1 MGKEIPHAVNVGYIF
16 LNKEDSM
23 IDKNEIV
30 SNNSILKDVSKL
42 REVLW
47 LNPKLST
54 YADAAKKTN
63 MDISNI
69 DDAQKRLDKFAPLI
83 EILFPETK
91 ISHGIIESPL
101 KQINNMK
108 KVLTQ
113 EYHTEISGKLFLK
126 MDSHLAV
133 AGSVKAR
140 GGIYEVLKYAE
151 QLLLKNN
158 MIKEDDDYSIIA
170 QQKYK
175 DFFNQYKIQVGSTG
189 NLGLSIGITSAA
201 LGFNVIVHMS
211 SDAKQWKK
219 DLLSSKGAQVIEY
232 DSDFSKAVEEGRKL
246 SDRDPMSYFVD
257 DENSMNLF
265 LGYAVAARRL
275 EKQLDEMKIQVD
287 ENHPLFVYLP
297 CGVGGAPGGITYG
310 LKSVYKDNVHCF
322 FVEPT
327 HAPSMLI
334 GMSTGL
340 HNDICVQDLGID
352 GNTHADGLAVGR
364 PSKLVGKIMENLL
377 GGIFTIDDYKLYNN
391 MRLLHDSEDINIEP
405 SACAAFEGVIKME
418 ASEEGKKYI
427 SEHGLKNKMNDSVH
441 IAWAT
446 GGRLVPEEINKQFLG
461 THIQP

>member
-1 MGKEIPHAVNVGYIF
+1 MINKSEII
-16 LNKEDSM
+16 NK
-23 IDKNEIV
+23 NRT
-30 SNNSILKDVSKL
+30 LKDVSEL

-47 LNPKLST
+47 LNPNITAYEEAS
-54 YADAAKKTN
+54 KKIN
-63 MDISNI
+63 MDISAI
-69 DDAQKRLDKFAPLI
+69 DDAERRLNKFAPLI
-83 EILFPETK
+83 EILFPETIPSK
-91 ISHGIIESPL
+91 GIIESPL
-101 KQINNMK
+101 KEVNNMK
-108 KVLTQ
+108 NTLNSSYDIVIPGRLM
-113 EYHTEISGKLFLK
+113 LK
-126 MDSHLAV
+126 MDSHLAI

-151 QLLLKNN
+151 YLALKNN
-158 MIKEDDDYSIIA
+158 MIRETDDYSILS
-170 QQKYK
+170 QQRYK

-201 LGFNVIVHMS
+201 LGFNVTVHMS

-219 DLLSSKGAQVIEY
+219 DLLRSKGAQVVEY

-246 SDRDPMSYFVD
+246 SDQDPMSYFVD

-275 EKQLDEMKIQVD
+275 KKQLEEMNIKIDDE
-287 ENHPLFVYLP
+287 HPMFVYLP

-334 GMSTGL
+334 GMATGL

-352 GNTHADGLAVGR
+352 GKTHADGLAVGR
-364 PSKLVGKIMENLL
+364 PSKLVGKMMDSML
-377 GGIFTIDDYKLYNN
+377 GGIFTVEDYKLYDN
-391 MRLLHDSEDINIEP
+391 MRFLHDSESIDIEP

-418 ASEEGKKYI
+418 ASEAGKEYI
-427 SEHGLKNKMNDSVH
+427 KAQNLNDKMKNAVH

-446 GGRLVPEEINKQFLG
+446 GGSLVPEEINRDFLSV
-461 THIQP
+461 HLN

>member
-1 MGKEIPHAVNVGYIF
+1 
-16 LNKEDSM
+16 M
-23 IDKNEIV
+23 INRDEIV
-30 SNNSILKDVSKL
+30 NNNATLKNVSELK
-42 REVLW
+42 EVLW

-54 YADAAKKTN
+54 YEEAAWKIN
-63 MDISNI
+63 MDISAI
-69 DDAQKRLDKFAPLI
+69 DDAERRLAKFAPLI

-101 KQINNMK
+101 TEINNMK
-108 KVLTQ
+108 NRIAQT
-113 EYHTEISGKLFLK
+113 YNIGISGRLLLK
-126 MDSHLAV
+126 MDSHLAI

-151 QLLLKNN
+151 YLVLTNN
-158 MIKEDDDYSIIA
+158 MITEDEDYSIMA
-170 QQKYK
+170 QQKYR

-201 LGFNVIVHMS
+201 LGFNVTVHMS

-219 DLLSSKGAQVIEY
+219 DLLRSKGAQVVEY

-246 SDRDPMSYFVD
+246 SDCDPMSYFVD

-275 EKQLDEMKIQVD
+275 KKQLDEMNIVID
-287 ENHPLFVYLP
+287 EEHPMFVYLP

-310 LKSVYKDNVHCF
+310 LKSVYRDNVHCF

-334 GMSTGL
+334 GMATGL
-340 HNDICVQDLGID
+340 HNDICVQDIGID
-352 GNTHADGLAVGR
+352 GKTHADGLAVGR
-364 PSKLVGKIMENLL
+364 PSKLVGKMMDSMI
-377 GGIFTIDDYKLYNN
+377 GGIFTVEDYKLYDN
-391 MRLLHDSEDINIEP
+391 MRLLHNSENISIEP
-405 SACAAFEGVIKME
+405 SACAAFEGTIKME
-418 ASEEGKKYI
+418 ASEEGKEYI
-427 SEHGLKNKMNDSVH
+427 KAYGLESKMKNAVH

-446 GGRLVPEEINKQFLG
+446 GGSLVPEEINRQFLD
-461 THIQP
+461 THLN